1 MCIRDSVS
9 ATLYFR
15 ITEGDGSRYVLSQEM
30 VINLLPKE
38 VCDLDPSSSGCG
50 ESSSTGINP
59 IMIGVVSLIAI
70 LAIVGVTLV
79 ARGRGGKDSNDDVV
93 EQFGGV
99 EQMDPVEAYVQQM
112 VASGYDEQTARQYAE
127 QYYASYYA
135 QQKDQN

>member
-1 MCIRDSVS
+1 
-9 ATLYFR
+9 
-15 ITEGDGSRYVLSQEM
+15 LSEEI
-30 VINLLPKE
+30 VINLLPKDE
-38 VCDLDPSSSGCG
+38 CVLDPSSSGCNVS
-50 ESSSTGINP
+50 ETGGLNP
-59 IMIGVVSLIAI
+59 IIIGIGSLIAV

-79 ARGRGGKDSNDDVV
+79 ARGRGGKDTDSDTV

-135 QQKDQN
+135 QQKGGN